1 MNWRTMKRPRD
12 SMPGSGKCLSRRRT
26 GAAKEGNVKMEKYR
40 VLYEDRELY
49 VLWKASGTAV
59 QSARASVPDIMSM
72 LRNERLE
79 RGDRNPYLG
88 LVNRL
93 DQPVEGLFL
102 VAKTEQA
109 AADLSRQIRDHVHTE
124 KWYEAAVC
132 GKLPKKKGTL
142 VDNLLKDGR
151 TNSSRVVP
159 AGTKGAKRCA
169 LAYEV
174 LEEREDRSFLRIRLL
189 TGRHH
194 QIRVQLAHAGAPIAG
209 DRKYGEAEPGCR
221 QLCLCACE
229 LRFMHPKT
237 KKKMDFRVEP
247 TFFDAG

>member
-1 MNWRTMKRPRD
+1 MKR
-12 SMPGSGKCLSRRRT
+12 
-26 GAAKEGNVKMEKYR
+26 YR
-40 VLYEDRELY
+40 ILYEDKELL
-49 VLWKASGTAV
+49 VVWKPSGLAV
-59 QSARASVPDIMSM
+59 QSARVSEPDVMSI
-72 LRNERLE
+72 LRNDLAE
-79 RGDRNPYLG
+79 RGQTGACLR

-93 DQPVEGLFL
+93 DQPVEGIFL

-109 AADLSRQIRDHVHTE
+109 AADLGRQIRDHVHTE

-132 GKLPKKKGTL
+132 GKLPRKKGTL

-151 TNSSRVVP
+151 TNSSKVVP
-159 AGTKGAKRCA
+159 AGTKGAKRCE

-209 DRKYGEAEPGCR
+209 DRKYGDAEPGCR

-229 LRFMHPKT
+229 LRFVHPKT
-237 KKKMDFRVEP
+237 KKKMDFRAEP
-247 TFFDAG
+247 TFLTPDRDSRG

>member
-1 MNWRTMKRPRD
+1 
-12 SMPGSGKCLSRRRT
+12 
-26 GAAKEGNVKMEKYR
+26 ME
-40 VLYEDRELY
+40 L
-49 VLWKASGTAV
+49 T
-59 QSARASVPDIMSM
+59 
-72 LRNERLE
+72 
-79 RGDRNPYLG
+79 
-88 LVNRL
+88 
-93 DQPVEGLFL
+93 
-102 VAKTEQA
+102 QA
-109 AADLSRQIRDHVHTE
+109 AAALSRQIRDHVHTE

-151 TNSSRVVP
+151 ANSSRVVP

-229 LRFMHPKT
+229 LRFVHPKT